1 MGRAQPGETMLVVP
15 VPTHDD
21 RWLVDEE
28 DMPESTLHSEVIHL
42 MVEILWAWIA
52 RTGRDALAGRNLAWR
67 WNRAKPQVGADP
79 DVFLVEPAPPG
90 ARRLKSLRTWLEGHK
105 PPRVVLEVVSHE
117 TSDKDYVD
125 APARYAAGGAQELWI
140 FDPLKI
146 GHAGGAPFVLQVYR
160 RVRPNEFRCVY
171 QGEGP
176 AFSRELGAW
185 LVVTDGGER
194 LRIADDAAGTR
205 LWPTASEEARR
216 ASEEARRASEEAR
229 RASEEARRASE
240 EAQQAR
246 AVAEAENARL
256 RAELEALRGAKKTRR
271 AR

>member
-1 MGRAQPGETMLVVP
+1 
-15 VPTHDD
+15 
-21 RWLVDEE
+21 
-28 DMPESTLHSEVIHL
+28 
-42 MVEILWAWIA
+42 
-52 RTGRDALAGRNLAWR
+52 
-67 WNRAKPQVGADP
+67 
-79 DVFLVEPAPPG
+79 
-90 ARRLKSLRTWLEGHK
+90 
-105 PPRVVLEVVSHE
+105 
-117 TSDKDYVD
+117 
-125 APARYAAGGAQELWI
+125 
-140 FDPLKI
+140 
-146 GHAGGAPFVLQVYR
+146 VLQVYR